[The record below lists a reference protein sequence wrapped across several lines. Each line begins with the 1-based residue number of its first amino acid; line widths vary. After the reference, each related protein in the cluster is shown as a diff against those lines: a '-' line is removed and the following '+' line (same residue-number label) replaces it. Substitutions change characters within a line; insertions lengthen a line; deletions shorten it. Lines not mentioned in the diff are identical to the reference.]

1 MKIVSVL
8 AALACCGTTLSLAF
22 GHAISGMAA
31 LAADSVTAVTAY
43 PALIG
48 FDWPEM
54 LALLGACIVFWS
66 STRRSEDM

>member
-22 GHAISGMAA
+22 GKALSGMAA
-31 LAADSVTAVTAY
+31 HAADSFTALAAH
-43 PALIG
+43 PALG
-48 FDWPEM
+48 SFSLPEV
-54 LALLGACIVFWS
+54 LALLGAFIVFSS

>member
-1 MKIVSVL
+1 MKIVSVV

-22 GHAISGMAA
+22 RHAVSGMTAVVTDAFAA
-31 LAADSVTAVTAY
+31 LAAY
-43 PALIG
+43 PTLAG
-48 FDWPEM
+48 FDLPET

>member
-31 LAADSVTAVTAY
+31 LAADSVTAITAY
-43 PALIG
+43 PVLVG
-48 FDWPEM
+48 FDWPEV
-54 LALLGACIVFWS
+54 LALLGAFVVFS
-66 STRRSEDM
+66 SGTQRSEDM